1 VTAVFAPASDED
13 GGHQPGPRNRLRCVL
28 FPLYPGS
35 LVPWSGL
42 AHAYQPWPGDFAD
55 CAPVWRSAVIPVGPP
70 AWFPRPAALFLLAV
84 A

>member
-42 AHAYQPWPGDFAD
+42 AHAYQP
-55 CAPVWRSAVIPVGPP
+55 
-70 AWFPRPAALFLLAV
+70 
-84 A
+84 